1 MPIFVDNLKKNGKI
15 DDIHLTIAIVGS
27 RKLEQFEE
35 EYINQG
41 WGLMSPNLTIY
52 GFDADQ
58 DACKKMNTK
67 LQEQQISHQ
76 EKHIPLALSLIHI

>member
-15 DDIHLTIAIVGS
+15 DNIHLTIAIVGS

-76 EKHIPLALSLIHI
+76 

>member
-58 DACKKMNTK
+58 DENAENISACQLNT
-67 LQEQQISHQ
+67 
-76 EKHIPLALSLIHI
+76 LINTHYFHEG